1 MSTGHAKPDLVPAQF
16 LLLRSARN
24 PLTLLRPA
32 CYSLTMKH
40 TVTFLPDN
48 VTIDVDAGVSLFKAS
63 KSAGVYVLSSCGG
76 KGNCGKCKVV
86 VKSGTV
92 DRGKSDAYL
101 TNEEKQRGYVLAC
114 HSHITS
120 DLVIEVPQ
128 ESRMQA
134 KHKIATGANTEVLIK
149 LMREAGGCLDSRM
162 MRVYMELKPPT
173 LDDNLSDFE
182 RIRRA
187 LDERGFDA
195 YHMHMN
201 HTVLKKLAHILR
213 EANWKIT
220 VSLFGVSDVTEV
232 LDIFPGDTTRN
243 RYGAAVDI
251 GTTTIVVYLV
261 DMKNGH
267 IVGTAS
273 SYNPQVKCGDDVIT
287 RIVYATEKNGLQEL
301 QDLAVGN
308 VSSMLTELSNKNNIT
323 PNMIDYV
330 VVAGNTTMNHLF
342 YGINPQYLREEPYI
356 PTAAFLPL
364 IRGMNVGLAIDPQAV
379 VYAMP
384 NVASYVGGDI
394 TAGVLVSQMHKQEK
408 VSLFIDVGTN
418 GEIVLGNKE
427 WLVTAACS
435 AGPAFE
441 GSGIKFGMRA
451 MEGAIEE
458 VEIDPKTFEVNYR
471 VIGDAKPIGIC
482 GSGMIDALAEM
493 YLSGVIDQKGKIRDE
508 IKSKRIRRGESGLEY
523 VLAWRVESSI
533 NKEIVLT
540 EVDLDNLIRAKAAI
554 YAGFATLLGH
564 MGMAFSDVDKIFIAG
579 GFGRYIDVERAVTI
593 GLLPDLPVEKFQF
606 LGNTS
611 IIGAYYALLCD
622 RLRHEAED
630 IARKMTYVELSVSRS
645 FMDEYMSALFL
656 PHTNLDAFPT
666 VKKEMRRAKNWYAH
680 E

>member
-1 MSTGHAKPDLVPAQF
+1 
-16 LLLRSARN
+16 
-24 PLTLLRPA
+24 
-32 CYSLTMKH
+32 MKH
-40 TVTFLPDN
+40 KITFLPDN
-48 VTIDVDAGVSLFKAS
+48 ITIDVDAGVSLFKAT
-63 KSAGVYVLSSCGG
+63 KAAGVYVLSSCGG

-86 VKSGTV
+86 VKEGSVEPG
-92 DRGKSDAYL
+92 RSRSYLSD
-101 TNEEKQRGYVLAC
+101 EEAARGYVLAC
-114 HSHITS
+114 HSHVQS
-120 DLVIEVPQ
+120 DLVVEVPP

-134 KHKIATGANTEVLIK
+134 KHKIATGANTDVLIQ

-162 MRVYMELKPPT
+162 MRVYMELAPPT
-173 LDDNLSDFE
+173 LDDNISDFE

-195 YHMHMN
+195 NHLHMN
-201 HTVLKKLAHILR
+201 HLVLKKLAGVLR
-213 EANWKIT
+213 EAAWKVT
-220 VSLFGVSDVTEV
+220 VSLFGTSDVTEI
-232 LDIFPGDTTRN
+232 LDIFPGNTTKQ

-261 DMKNGH
+261 DMKNGQ
-267 IVGTAS
+267 ILGSAS

-301 QDLAVGN
+301 QELAVG
-308 VSSMLTELSNKNNIT
+308 SIDTMLTELSHRHGVA
-323 PNMIDYV
+323 PGMIDYV
-330 VVAGNTTMNHLF
+330 VVAGNTTMSHLF
-342 YGINPQYLREEPYI
+342 YGIDPQHIREEPYI

-364 IRGMNVGLAIDPQAV
+364 VRGKNVGLKLDPQAI

-394 TAGVLVSQMHKQEK
+394 TAGVLVSQMHKKEA

-418 GEIVLGNKE
+418 GEIVLGNKD

-458 VEIDPKTFEVNYR
+458 VEIDPKTYEVNYR

-493 YLSGVIDQKGKIRDE
+493 YMTGVIDQKGKIRQE
-508 IKSKRIRRGESGLEY
+508 IKTKRIRRGDSGLEY
-523 VLAWRVESSI
+523 VLAWRVENAI

-554 YAGFATLLGH
+554 YAGFGTLLGQMH
-564 MGMAFSDVDKIFIAG
+564 MGFADVDRIYIAG
-579 GFGRYIDVERAVTI
+579 GFGRYIDVERAVEI
-593 GLLPDLPVEKFQF
+593 GLLPDLPVDKFQF

-630 IARKMTYVELSVSRS
+630 IARKMTYLELSVSRN

-666 VKKEMRRAKNWYAH
+666 VKKKMRRARDWYKP